1 MRAREFMMQKS
12 RYDGMDV
19 GRTNRKRKDATTAP
33 KQMQPTRQS
42 AAGHVDRGS
51 ARQKGRASEL
61 PGRR

>member
-12 RYDGMDV
+12 TYDGMDV

-42 AAGHVDRGS
+42 VARSPDRGC
-51 ARQKGRASEL
+51 ARQKGRASDL